1 MKHRKPSRAQR
12 AMASTSLPLAAAAAV
27 ASLLAAP
34 AGAAPNDPTIPPTTA
49 PPSPAPAQPGVN
61 EAPPS
66 PDTTKPDPNKPDP
79 NKPQGPS
86 QPGVTTPGQ
95 PGVNTPDPVMP
106 NPNKDPRL
114 AQPTQP
120 GVTTPRI
127 APLPV
132 PGQSGQQGQ
141 AQPAVTP
148 DTPDGEQTPAQPGTT
163 PQQPGTPNTPPR
175 TQNTPG
181 SDENTQAQQPETL
194 VQPQQPRWQAP
205 RLEEAPPAPVVEMTG
220 PHQEIGANI
229 DGGALLPGHVANT
242 HHFNNESGYVGTIGY
257 RTPAGAGEAGVSVEY
272 VDTNTVKVTTYTGG
286 VGLTDNKTVSV
297 FDTTQANLAKAAVEN
312 WIKEQPGGAAALEAA
327 AQVKLPLQPGDLAP
341 QTVEVGG
348 VTTQWGGSLQ
358 Y

>member
-12 AMASTSLPLAAAAAV
+12 AMASSSLPLATAAAV
-27 ASLLAAP
+27 ATLFAAP
-34 AGAAPNDPTIPPTTA
+34 AGAQPTTPPPT
-49 PPSPAPAQPGVN
+49 PPTPAPSQPGVN

-66 PDTTKPDPNKPDP
+66 PETTKPDPNKPTV
-79 NKPQGPS
+79 PQTPS
-86 QPGVTTPGQ
+86 QPGVTTPD
-95 PGVNTPDPVMP
+95 PDQVMP
-106 NPNKDPRL
+106 NPPKDPKL

-120 GVTTPRI
+120 GVTTPRV

-132 PGQSGQQGQ
+132 PGQSDQPASMPDAPAGEQQPGEQQPGGQQ
-141 AQPAVTP
+141 QPG
-148 DTPDGEQTPAQPGTT
+148 DQQPAQPGTT
-163 PQQPGTPNTPPR
+163 PPS
-175 TQNTPG
+175 TQTTPG
-181 SDENTQAQQPETL
+181 DENTQAQPETL
-194 VQPQQPRWQAP
+194 VQPQQQPRWQAP
-205 RLEEAPPAPVVEMTG
+205 QLQAAPPAPVVEMTG

-229 DGGALLPGHVANT
+229 DGGALLPGYVANT

-257 RTPAGAGEAGVSVEY
+257 RTPAGQGEAGVSVEY

-286 VGLTDNKTVSV
+286 VGLADNKTISV